1 MQKRKFRINI
11 LDFLIVALVILCVA
25 GAVMRMYTKSNDV
38 KLETQKATISFLI
51 QDVQSASQYAF
62 ADGDRVYS
70 PELECELGYIEG
82 EVVATPAVYYNEDG
96 GVFVKTESAGSRVD
110 IRGKFVCEGTWTDAS
125 GFAANGTQYIAPNMS
140 VFVSFPGIKTS
151 MLITDVEVH

>member
-11 LDFLIVALVILCVA
+11 LDFLIVAMVILCIV
-25 GAVMRMYTKSNDV
+25 GAFMRMYTKTNDV
-38 KLETQKATISFLI
+38 KLESQKATVSFLI

-62 ADGDRVYS
+62 TDGDRVYS

-82 EVVATPAVYYNEDG
+82 EVVATPAAFYNEDG
-96 GVFVKTESAGSRVD
+96 GAFVKTYSEGLRVD

-125 GFAANGTQYIAPNMS
+125 GFAANGTQYIAPNMTVS
-140 VFVSFPGIKTS
+140 VSFPGIKTS
-151 MLITDVEVH
+151 ILITDVEVH